1 MGDICNVCGL
11 PLDLCVCEDIAKEKQ
26 KIVVKTV
33 KRRYGKMMT
42 VIEGID
48 EKNIDAKSLTK
59 KLKSM
64 MACGGTLKHGVIEL
78 QGDHK
83 EKVIAAL
90 TKCGFSEDSVEVR

>member
-1 MGDICNVCGL
+1 VTDICPVCGL
-11 PLDLCVCEDIAKEKQ
+11 PKDLCVCEDIAKETQ

-48 EKNIDAKSLTK
+48 QKNIDIKELTK

-64 MACGGTLKHGVIEL
+64 MACGGTVKDGKIEL

-83 EKVIAAL
+83 SKVKEAL
-90 TKCGFSEDSVEVR
+90 LRCGFSEDSVEVI